1 MENKFEFTEKQ
12 RFTQWWL
19 WLLLSAVMIYT
30 IYNFIEERLYFSNL
44 ELALSFVIPTLVI
57 ILFLVIRLETK
68 IDAQGISVRFFP
80 FQITFRYYPWR
91 NIKKAY
97 VRKYSPLTEYGGW
110 GMRQGLFGKGKAY
123 NVKGDQGLQIIL
135 NDEKKVLI
143 GTQKQNE
150 LKLYLENSKKV

>member
-1 MENKFEFTEKQ
+1 MENKLEFTEKQ

-30 IYNFIEERLYFSNL
+30 IYNFIEDRQYFSPL
-44 ELALSFVIPTLVI
+44 ELAISILIPILVI

-68 IDAQGISVRFFP
+68 IDEQGISVRFFP

-110 GMRQGLFGKGKAY
+110 GMR
-123 NVKGDQGLQIIL
+123 
-135 NDEKKVLI
+135 
-143 GTQKQNE
+143 
-150 LKLYLENSKKV
+150 

>member
-1 MENKFEFTEKQ
+1 MENKFEFSEKQ

-30 IYNFIEERLYFSNL
+30 IYNFVEDRQYFSTP
-44 ELALSFVIPTLVI
+44 ELAISILIPILVI

-68 IDAQGISVRFFP
+68 IDEQGISVRFFP

-123 NVKGDQGLQIIL
+123 NVKGNQGLQIIL
-135 NDEKKVLI
+135 NDDKKVLI
-143 GTQKQNE
+143 GTQKFKE
-150 LKLYLENSKKV
+150 MEEFLTEIKS

>member
-1 MENKFEFTEKQ
+1 MENKLEFTEKQ
-12 RFTQWWL
+12 RFSQWWL
-19 WLLLSAVMIYT
+19 WLLLSTIMVYT
-30 IYNFIEERLYFSNL
+30 IYNFVEDRQYFSTL
-44 ELALSFVIPTLVI
+44 ELAISILIPILVI

-68 IDAQGISVRFFP
+68 IDEQGIYVRFFP

-123 NVKGDQGLQIIL
+123 NVKGNQGLQIIL

>member
-1 MENKFEFTEKQ
+1 MENKLEFTEKQ

-19 WLLLSAVMIYT
+19 WLLLSAIMVYT
-30 IYNFIEERLYFSNL
+30 IYNFIEDRQYFSTL
-44 ELALSFVIPTLVI
+44 ELAISFLIPILVI

-68 IDAQGISVRFFP
+68 IDGQGISVRFFP

-123 NVKGDQGLQIIL
+123 NVKGNKGLQIIL

-150 LKLYLENSKKV
+150 LKQYLENSKKV

>member
-30 IYNFIEERLYFSNL
+30 IYNFIEDRQYFSTP
-44 ELALSFVIPTLVI
+44 ELAISILIPVLVI
-57 ILFLVIRLETK
+57 ILFLVIRLETR
-68 IDAQGISVRFFP
+68 IDEQGISVRFFP

-123 NVKGDQGLQIIL
+123 NVKGNQGLQIIL

-143 GTQKQNE
+143 GTQKFE
-150 LKLYLENSKKV
+150 EMEEFLTEIKS

>member
-1 MENKFEFTEKQ
+1 MENKFEFSEKQ

-30 IYNFIEERLYFSNL
+30 IYNFIEDRQYFSTP
-44 ELALSFVIPTLVI
+44 ELAISILIPILVI

-68 IDAQGISVRFFP
+68 IDEQGIYVRFFP

-97 VRKYSPLTEYGGW
+97 VRKYSPLGEYGGW
-110 GMRQGLFGKGKAY
+110 GIRQGLFGKGKAY
-123 NVKGDQGLQIIL
+123 NVKGNQGLQIIL
-135 NDEKKVLI
+135 NDEKKILI

>member
-30 IYNFIEERLYFSNL
+30 IYNFIEDRQYFSTL
-44 ELALSFVIPTLVI
+44 ELAISILIPILVI

-68 IDAQGISVRFFP
+68 IDAQGIYVRFFP
-80 FQITFRYYPWR
+80 FQITFRHYPWR
-91 NIKKAY
+91 NITKVY
-97 VRKYSPLTEYGGW
+97 VRKYSPLGEYGGW
-110 GMRQGLFGKGKAY
+110 GIRLGLFGTGKAY
-123 NVKGDQGLQIIL
+123 NIKGNKGLQIIF
-135 NDEKKVLI
+135 NDEKKILI

-150 LKLYLENSKKV
+150 LKLYLENLKKV

>member
-1 MENKFEFTEKQ
+1 MENKFEFSEKQ

-19 WLLLSAVMIYT
+19 WLLLSAVMVYT
-30 IYNFIEERLYFSNL
+30 IYNFIKDRQYFSTL
-44 ELALSFVIPTLVI
+44 ELAISFLIPILVI

-68 IDAQGISVRFFP
+68 IDEQGISVRFFP

-110 GMRQGLFGKGKAY
+110 GLRQGLFGKGKAY
-123 NVKGDQGLQIIL
+123 NVKGNQGLQIIL

>member
-1 MENKFEFTEKQ
+1 MENKLEFTERQ

-30 IYNFIEERLYFSNL
+30 IYNFIEDRQYCSTL
-44 ELALSFVIPTLVI
+44 ELSISILIPILVI

-68 IDAQGISVRFFP
+68 IDEQGISVRFFP

-97 VRKYSPLTEYGGW
+97 VRKYSPLGEYGGW
-110 GMRQGLFGKGKAY
+110 GIRQGLFGKGKAY
-123 NVKGDQGLQIIL
+123 NIKGDQGLQIIL
-135 NDEKKVLI
+135 NDEKKILI

>member
-1 MENKFEFTEKQ
+1 MENKLEFTEKQ

-30 IYNFIEERLYFSNL
+30 TYSFFEDRQYFSTL
-44 ELALSFVIPTLVI
+44 ELALSFLISILVI

-68 IDAQGISVRFFP
+68 IDEQGVSVRFFP

-110 GMRQGLFGKGKAY
+110 GIRQGLFGKGKAY
-123 NVKGDQGLQIIL
+123 NVKGNQGLQIIL

-143 GTQKQNE
+143 GTQKFEEMGEFLTEIKN
-150 LKLYLENSKKV
+150 

>member
-1 MENKFEFTEKQ
+1 MENKFEFSEKQ

-30 IYNFIEERLYFSNL
+30 IYNFIEDRQYFSTL
-44 ELALSFVIPTLVI
+44 ELAISILIPILVI

-68 IDAQGISVRFFP
+68 IDEQGISVRFFP

-123 NVKGDQGLQIIL
+123 NVKGNQGLQIIL

>member
-97 VRKYSPLTEYGGW
+97 VRKYSPLAEYGGW

-123 NVKGDQGLQIIL
+123 NIKGNQGLQIIL
-135 NDEKKVLI
+135 NDEKKILI
-143 GTQKQNE
+143 GTQKFEEMGKFLVEIKN
-150 LKLYLENSKKV
+150 

>member
-1 MENKFEFTEKQ
+1 MENKLEFTEKQ

-30 IYNFIEERLYFSNL
+30 IYNFIEDRQYFSTL
-44 ELALSFVIPTLVI
+44 ELAISILIPILVI

-68 IDAQGISVRFFP
+68 IDEHGISVRFFP

-97 VRKYSPLTEYGGW
+97 VRKYSPLGEYGGW
-110 GMRQGLFGKGKAY
+110 GLRQGLFGTGKAY
-123 NVKGDQGLQIIL
+123 NIKGNQGLQIIL
-135 NDEKKVLI
+135 NNEKKVLI
-143 GTQKQNE
+143 GTQKQNV
-150 LKLYLENSKKV
+150 LKLYLENSKKI

>member
-1 MENKFEFTEKQ
+1 MENKLEFTEKQ

-19 WLLLSAVMIYT
+19 WLLLSAVMVYT
-30 IYNFIEERLYFSNL
+30 IYNFVEDRQYFSTP
-44 ELALSFVIPTLVI
+44 ELAISFLIPILVI

-68 IDAQGISVRFFP
+68 IDEQGISVRFFP

-123 NVKGDQGLQIIL
+123 NVKGNKGLQIIL

>member
-19 WLLLSAVMIYT
+19 WLLLSAVMMYI
-30 IYNFIEERLYFSNL
+30 IYNFIEDRQYFSTL
-44 ELALSFVIPTLVI
+44 ELAISILIPILVI

-68 IDAQGISVRFFP
+68 IDEHGISVRFFP
-80 FQITFRYYPWR
+80 FQITFRHYPWR

-97 VRKYSPLTEYGGW
+97 VRKYSPLAEYGGW
-110 GMRQGLFGKGKAY
+110 GIRLGLFGTGKAY
-123 NVKGDQGLQIIL
+123 NIKGNQGLQIIF

-143 GTQKQNE
+143 GTQKLE
-150 LKLYLENSKKV
+150 EIGTFLLKIKQ

>member
-1 MENKFEFTEKQ
+1 MENKFEFTERQ

-19 WLLLSAVMIYT
+19 WLLLSALMIYT

-91 NIKKAY
+91 KIKKAY

-123 NVKGDQGLQIIL
+123 NVKGNQGLQIIL
-135 NDEKKVLI
+135 NDEKKILI
-143 GTQKQNE
+143 GTQKFEEMGKFLMQI
-150 LKLYLENSKKV
+150 KS

>member
-1 MENKFEFTEKQ
+1 MENKFEFSEKQ

-30 IYNFIEERLYFSNL
+30 IYNFTEDRQYFSTL
-44 ELALSFVIPTLVI
+44 ELAISFLIPILVI

-68 IDAQGISVRFFP
+68 IDEQGISVRFFP

-97 VRKYSPLTEYGGW
+97 VRKYSPLGEYGGW
-110 GMRQGLFGKGKAY
+110 GIRQGLFGKGKAY
-123 NVKGDQGLQIIL
+123 NVKGNQGLQIIL
-135 NDEKKVLI
+135 NDEKKILI

>member
-1 MENKFEFTEKQ
+1 MENKFEFTEKE

-19 WLLLSAVMIYT
+19 WLLFSAVMIYT
-30 IYNFIEERLYFSNL
+30 IYNFIEDRQYFSTL
-44 ELALSFVIPTLVI
+44 ELAISIIIPILVI

-68 IDAQGISVRFFP
+68 IDEHGISVRFFP

-97 VRKYSPLTEYGGW
+97 VRKYSPLGEYGGW
-110 GMRQGLFGKGKAY
+110 GIRQGLFGKGKAY
-123 NVKGDQGLQIIL
+123 NVKGNQGLQIIL

-143 GTQKQNE
+143 GTKKLEEIGTFLLKIKQ
-150 LKLYLENSKKV
+150 

>member
-1 MENKFEFTEKQ
+1 MENKLEFTEKQ
-12 RFTQWWL
+12 RFSQWWL
-19 WLLLSAVMIYT
+19 WLLLSAIMVYT
-30 IYNFIEERLYFSNL
+30 IYNFVEDRQYFSTP
-44 ELALSFVIPTLVI
+44 ELAISFLIPILVI

-68 IDAQGISVRFFP
+68 IDEHGISVRFFP
-80 FQITFRYYPWR
+80 FQITFRYYSWR

-123 NVKGDQGLQIIL
+123 NVKGNQGLQIIL

-143 GTQKQNE
+143 GTQKLE
-150 LKLYLENSKKV
+150 EIGTFLLKIKQ

>member
-1 MENKFEFTEKQ
+1 MENKLEFTEKQ

-19 WLLLSAVMIYT
+19 WLLLSAVMVYT
-30 IYNFIEERLYFSNL
+30 IYNFVEDRQYFSTP
-44 ELALSFVIPTLVI
+44 ELTISFLIPILVI

-68 IDAQGISVRFFP
+68 IDEQGISVRFFP

-97 VRKYSPLTEYGGW
+97 VRKYSPLGEYGGW
-110 GMRQGLFGKGKAY
+110 GIRQGLFGKGKAY
-123 NVKGDQGLQIIL
+123 NIKGDQGLQIIL
-135 NDEKKVLI
+135 NDEKKILI